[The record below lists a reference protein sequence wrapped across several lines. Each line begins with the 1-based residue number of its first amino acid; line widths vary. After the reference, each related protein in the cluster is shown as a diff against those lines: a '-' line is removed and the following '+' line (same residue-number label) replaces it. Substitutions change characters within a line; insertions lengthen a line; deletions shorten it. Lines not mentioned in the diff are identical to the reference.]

1 MLHTPIYII
10 ILFQLYYYLNMD
22 WVENILLDHKKYIT
36 KLNNVTPIC
45 ISWIKTSQDVV
56 NSIELLVRPK
66 KFLRK
71 NIG

>member
-1 MLHTPIYII
+1 
-10 ILFQLYYYLNMD
+10 MD